1 MRLGAADYL
10 AKPFEPEELILAF
23 LRCRGVRAAARREE
37 KRADED
43 ARKTEGFLFSQGL
56 AALRAQVETVLEAE
70 RRLENNLPPMLIER
84 ETGTGNPA
92 CRRRFGTT
100 SLSRAGRRAPGVRA
114 WASQSASFSPAR
126 LTLPSH
132 SSKRSRRGPPFA
144 SPWTFKFRRTRT
156 RQGPD
161 NGRTKAS

>member
-92 CRRRFGTT
+92 CRRRFAISQLLARQVDPSLSLVKTEPQGTT
-100 SLSRAGRRAPGVRA
+100 
-114 WASQSASFSPAR
+114 FR
-126 LTLPSH
+126 LTL
-132 SSKRSRRGPPFA
+132 
-144 SPWTFKFRRTRT
+144 
-156 RQGPD
+156 D
-161 NGRTKAS
+161 I